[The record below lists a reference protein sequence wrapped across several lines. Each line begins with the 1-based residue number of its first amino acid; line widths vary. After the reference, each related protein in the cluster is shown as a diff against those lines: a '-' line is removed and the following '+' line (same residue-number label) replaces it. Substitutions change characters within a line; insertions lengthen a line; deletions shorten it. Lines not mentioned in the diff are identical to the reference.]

1 MSFEIRLTEG
11 NHRGFLSNF
20 ITILTGYRALE
31 RAGVDL
37 NKVCVDPSMFM
48 LYGNPNNWFDPAR
61 VSDAAPQVANT
72 QDLFDCDYPWASFRD
87 FDLNKY
93 KQYIPFNARMQAI
106 LDAIPAEKYAN
117 CLAVHYR
124 GTDGVG
130 HTEFVGVEKYLN
142 AAAEELESGDYDGI
156 FLATDQ
162 TDIVDIFKER
172 FKDVEV
178 HCYDHQRTMSRAGLH
193 YSIQAQP
200 NSPERILAGDE
211 VLIDATTLSLCK
223 AMIGKSSNITNY
235 ARILNPF
242 LETLYQDLDS
252 SNEHGDH
259 RDFSEHGYIER
270 FPQIRTKDIQPF
282 IFNWRNQFEK
292 TCAIEDSL
300 KEIFGEVT
308 VINSDEE
315 NTREGWIDLGDE
327 AYFTMQFRKALELLK
342 PDKKVLMHCQG
353 DTVFDNYEQ
362 LVKDA
367 RKYYNLYEWGV
378 YAPDVTNVWYTPE
391 HTDIDGIE
399 SEDENIKMVACTDE
413 TVWFVHRDIIDEYYA
428 RGLPDV
434 MTHERMKMGW
444 GWDLVMNGISFL
456 KGRPV
461 IRDYAHQIQHA
472 KGTNY
477 NKNSAGEEMANLWGS
492 LQDDLKECISYIKG
506 DREKLTK
513 YFG

>member
-1 MSFEIRLTEG
+1 MNFDIKLMEG

-20 ITILTGYRALE
+20 ITILTSYRALE
-31 RAGVDL
+31 KAGVDL

-48 LYGNPNNWFDPAR
+48 LYGDPSNWFDPDK
-61 VSDAAPQVANT
+61 VSDDASQIANT
-72 QDLFDCDYPWASFRD
+72 QDLFDCDYPWGSYRD

-93 KQYIPFNARMQAI
+93 RKYIPFNPRVQGI
-106 LDAIPAEKYAN
+106 LDAIPVEKYAT
-117 CLAVHYR
+117 CLGVHYR

-130 HTEFVGVEKYLN
+130 HTEFVAVEKYLK
-142 AAAEELESGDYDGI
+142 ATEEEFATGDYEAI

-162 TDIVDIFKER
+162 TNIVDIFREKFEG
-172 FKDVEV
+172 VEV
-178 HCYDHQRTMSRAGLH
+178 YCYDHQRTMSNAGLH

-211 VLIDATTLSLCK
+211 VLIDATTLSMCK
-223 AMIGKSSNITNY
+223 TMIGKSSNITNY
-235 ARILNPF
+235 ARILNPS
-242 LETLYQDLDS
+242 LETLYQDLDT
-252 SNEHGDH
+252 SNDHGDH

-300 KEIFGEVT
+300 KQIFGEVT

-327 AYFTMQFRKALELLK
+327 AYFTMQFRKALDLLK

-353 DTVFDNYEQ
+353 DTVFNNYEQ

-367 RKYYNLYEWGV
+367 RKCYNLYEWGV

-428 RGLPDV
+428 RDLPNV

-477 NKNSAGEEMANLWGS
+477 NKNSAGEEMGGLWNS

-513 YFG
+513 YF

>member
-1 MSFEIRLTEG
+1 MSFDIKLMEG

-20 ITILTGYRALE
+20 ITILTSYRALE
-31 RAGVDL
+31 KAGVDL

-48 LYGNPNNWFDPAR
+48 LYGDPSNWFDISK
-61 VSDAAPQVANT
+61 VSDDAPKAANT
-72 QDLFDCDYPWASFRD
+72 QDLFDCDYPWGTFRD

-93 KQYIPFNARMQAI
+93 RKYIPFNPRVLGI
-106 LDAIPAEKYAN
+106 LDAITAEKYAT
-117 CLAVHYR
+117 CLGVHYR

-130 HTEFVGVEKYLN
+130 HTEFVAVEKYLK
-142 AAAEELESGDYDGI
+142 ATEEEFATGDYEAI

-162 TDIVDIFKER
+162 TNIVDIFREKFEG
-172 FKDVEV
+172 VEV
-178 HCYDHQRTMSRAGLH
+178 YCYDHQRTMSNAGLH

-211 VLIDATTLSLCK
+211 VLIDATTLSMCK
-223 AMIGKSSNITNY
+223 TMIGKSSNITNY
-235 ARILNPF
+235 ARILNPS
-242 LETLYQDLDS
+242 LETLYQDLDT
-252 SNEHGDH
+252 SNDHGDH

-300 KEIFGEVT
+300 KQIFGEVT

-327 AYFTMQFRKALELLK
+327 AYFTMQFRKALDLLK

-353 DTVFDNYEQ
+353 DTVFNNYEQ

-367 RKYYNLYEWGV
+367 RKCYNLYEWGV

-428 RGLPDV
+428 RDLPNV

-477 NKNSAGEEMANLWGS
+477 NKNSAGEEMGGLWNS

-513 YFG
+513 YF

>member
-1 MSFEIRLTEG
+1 MNFDIKLMEG

-20 ITILTGYRALE
+20 ITILTSYRALE
-31 RAGVDL
+31 NAGVDL

-48 LYGNPNNWFDPAR
+48 LYGDPSNWFDPDK
-61 VSDAAPQVANT
+61 VSDDASQIANT
-72 QDLFDCDYPWASFRD
+72 QDLFDCDYPWGSYRD

-93 KQYIPFNARMQAI
+93 RKYIPFNPRVQGI
-106 LDAIPAEKYAN
+106 LDAIPVEKYAT
-117 CLAVHYR
+117 CLGVHYR

-130 HTEFVGVEKYLN
+130 HTEFVAVEKYLK
-142 AAAEELESGDYDGI
+142 ATEEEFATGDYEAI

-162 TDIVDIFKER
+162 TNIVDIFREKFEG
-172 FKDVEV
+172 VEV
-178 HCYDHQRTMSRAGLH
+178 YCYDHQRTMSNAGLH

-211 VLIDATTLSLCK
+211 VLIDATTLSMCK
-223 AMIGKSSNITNY
+223 TMIGKSSNITNY
-235 ARILNPF
+235 ARILNPS
-242 LETLYQDLDS
+242 LETLYQDLDT
-252 SNEHGDH
+252 SNDHGDH

-300 KEIFGEVT
+300 KQIFGEVT

-327 AYFTMQFRKALELLK
+327 AYFTMQFRKALDLLK

-353 DTVFDNYEQ
+353 DTVFNNYEQ

-367 RKYYNLYEWGV
+367 RKCYNLYEWGV

-428 RGLPDV
+428 RDLPNV

-477 NKNSAGEEMANLWGS
+477 NKNSAGEEMGGLWNS

-513 YFG
+513 YF